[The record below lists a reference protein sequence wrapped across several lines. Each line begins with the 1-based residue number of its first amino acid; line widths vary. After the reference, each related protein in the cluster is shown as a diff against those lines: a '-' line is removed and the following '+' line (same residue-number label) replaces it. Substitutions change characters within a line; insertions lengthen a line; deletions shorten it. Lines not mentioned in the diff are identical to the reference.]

1 MTTSPDKN
9 PLHKL
14 LEKRISPIHLRTR
27 LGIETDRDRR
37 ILGQGVNL
45 FHIENWY
52 SIHALIRGVL
62 RVTGL
67 HERGKRNAL
76 RLTTTQNTIRLP
88 NLPEAFEGY
97 RVLHL
102 SDLHLDVNPHIA
114 DVLIDRISQ
123 VEYDVCLITGDY
135 RAKTF
140 GADDK
145 ALEAMQKVSHALKG
159 PVYSILGNHDS
170 IQMVPGLEAMGIE
183 VLLNESAVLERNGER
198 LYLIGIDDPHYYEVH
213 NIEKA
218 AAEVP
223 VEACSIF
230 LSHSPETYRKASLAG
245 FDVFLCGHT
254 HGGQICLPGGTP
266 LMCNAKA
273 PRKLCNGAWQY
284 EQMKG
289 YTSRGSGVSVVDVRY
304 NCEPEITVHTL
315 LRESDS

>member
-1 MTTSPDKN
+1 MTTSPHKN
-9 PLHKL
+9 PLNKL

-27 LGIETDRDRR
+27 LGIESDRDRR

-52 SIHALIRGVL
+52 SIHAVIRGVL
-62 RVTGL
+62 RATGL
-67 HERGKRNAL
+67 HDRGRRNAL
-76 RLTTTQNTIRLP
+76 RLTTSHNNIVLP
-88 NLPEAFEGY
+88 SLPESFEGY
-97 RVLHL
+97 KILHL
-102 SDLHLDVNPHIA
+102 SDLHLDINPHMA
-114 DVLIDRISQ
+114 DVLIDRISA
-123 VEYDVCLITGDY
+123 VDYDVCLITGDY

-140 GADDK
+140 GAYDK
-145 ALEAMQKVSHALKG
+145 ALEAMQKVNSSLNA

-183 VLLNESAVLERNGER
+183 VLLNESVAIERNGES
-198 LYLIGIDDPHYYEVH
+198 LYLVGIDDPHYYEVH

-218 AAEVP
+218 ATGVP
-223 VEACSIF
+223 LNAVSIF

-254 HGGQICLPGGTP
+254 HGGQICLPGGIP

-273 PRKLCNGAWQY
+273 PRRLCNGAWQY

-315 LRESDS
+315 TSD

>member
-9 PLHKL
+9 PLNKL

-27 LGIETDRDRR
+27 LGIESDRDRK
-37 ILGQGVNL
+37 ILGQGMNL
-45 FHIENWY
+45 FHIEHWY
-52 SIHALIRGVL
+52 SIHAVIRSVL
-62 RVTGL
+62 RLAGL

-76 RLTTTQNTIRLP
+76 KLTTSHNRITLP
-88 NLPEAFEGY
+88 HLPEAFEGY
-97 RVLHL
+97 RILHL
-102 SDLHLDVNPHIA
+102 SDLHLDVNPHMG
-114 DVLIDRISQ
+114 DVLIDRVSTID
-123 VEYDVCLITGDY
+123 YDVCLITGDY

-140 GADDK
+140 GAYDK
-145 ALEAMQKVSHALKG
+145 ALDAMQKVSGALKG

-183 VLLNESAVLERNGER
+183 VLLNESAVIERDGER
-198 LYLIGIDDPHYYEVH
+198 LFLIGIDDPHYYEVH

-218 AAEVP
+218 ATGVP
-223 VEACSIF
+223 PEAVSIF

-254 HGGQICLPGGTP
+254 HGGQICLPGGIP
-266 LMCNAKA
+266 LICNANA
-273 PRKLCNGAWQY
+273 PRKLCNGSWQY
-284 EQMKG
+284 EQMRG

-315 LRESDS
+315 SRN